1 MHCPTMESINGNCP
15 GMWIINV
22 IKSGK
27 CPLHTQMVFDFISYP
42 HDVHHNKTVND
53 SPPSRIFADLLS
65 PGHST
70 LWFVSVQVL
79 SLPEVTQLRHGS
91 TNPHLFG
98 YQIGSV
104 ETFGEITIDCLCK
117 FHVPSLTVQIWRRI
131 FNLVVLFIL
140 VSMRLMGHLE

>member
-42 HDVHHNKTVND
+42 HDVHLNKTVND

-104 ETFGEITIDCLCK
+104 ETFRGKLLSIVYVNSTFHRSQCRSGEE
-117 FHVPSLTVQIWRRI
+117 SLIW
-131 FNLVVLFIL
+131 LFFL
-140 VSMRLMGHLE
+140 FLFR